1 MLKIR
6 PFVQGSDEEIYVRIF
21 NVAFG
26 DYEDI
31 RDMTLDEMLR
41 MEESPTFNADGLFIA
56 EWNGKTAGMV
66 DAYVDKLRN
75 DQKGFIQSLSVL
87 PEFRR
92 KGIAR
97 KLVEKAAK
105 SLRQRRMK
113 VADTWAQSDREG
125 CVSLFESLRFKL
137 IRVTSLMKRSLANVT
152 IDGGVNEQIL
162 IRKAQLRDENE
173 IFLLNKLDNEAFKEH
188 FNYRPR
194 TIDETKYSLL
204 ETPWW
209 KEQEAWFAILNKEP
223 VGYVVGGIDA
233 DLNKMKNVRY
243 GWILDIGVLKPF
255 RRRGIGSSLLRYSL
269 NWLKSREMDDAL
281 LYVDDMNPTEA
292 IKLYE
297 EVGFEVSKK
306 NFIYQLALT

>member
-21 NVAFG
+21 NVSFG

-31 RDMTLDEMLR
+31 RYMTLDEMLK
-41 MEESPTFNADGLFIA
+41 MEKSPMFSADGLFIA
-56 EWNGKTAGMV
+56 EQDGKTAGMV
-66 DAYVDKLRN
+66 DAYVDKQRG
-75 DQKGFIQSLSVL
+75 DQKGFIQSLAVL
-87 PEFRR
+87 PEFGRN
-92 KGIAR
+92 GIGR
-97 KLVEKAAK
+97 KLVVKAVE
-105 SLRQRRMK
+105 SLKQRGMK

-125 CVSLFESLRFKL
+125 CVSLFESLGFKV
-137 IRVTSLMKRSLANVT
+137 IRVTSLMERSLAHVT

-173 IFLLNKLDNEAFKEH
+173 ILLLNKLDNEAFKEH

-209 KEQEAWFAILNKEP
+209 KEQQAWFAILDNEP
-223 VGYVVGGIDA
+223 VGYVVVGIDA

-243 GWILDIGVLKPF
+243 GWILDIGVLKPM
-255 RRRGIGSSLLRYSL
+255 RRRGIGSSLLWHSMK
-269 NWLKSREMDDAL
+269 WLKCRGLDNAL
-281 LYVDDMNPTEA
+281 LYVDDMNPAGA
-292 IKLYE
+292 IRLYE

-306 NFIYQLALT
+306 NFIYQLRLT